1 MSDSEYEDFGSGDE
15 SDEYFEEE
23 EYIETRDQDE
33 IENFEDL
40 KCRIITR
47 KQCQFLLDEESELFM
62 LKMKKGEK
70 SIPIAKSFLLR
81 HSWDHAEALRASNLQ
96 KYLLGDEL
104 FVVKNYSSECQGNHD
119 FWYILHVIYSLSNG

>member
-62 LKMKKGEK
+62 LKMKKGEI

-96 KYLLGDEL
+96 KYLLRINL
-104 FVVKNYSSECQGNHD
+104 SSM
-119 FWYILHVIYSLSNG
+119 